1 MHVKMVLEGETL
13 WFSSS
18 SDCILTSKSSSVKT
32 QPTAVLMMYEAEL
45 DPVRISTLAFALWV
59 LSELR
64 TCICR

>member
-1 MHVKMVLEGETL
+1 MVLEGETL

-18 SDCILTSKSSSVKT
+18 FDCILTSKSSSVKT

-45 DPVRISTLAFALWV
+45 DPVRISTLAFALRV